1 MDEKVVE
8 MNLSLDENAS
18 KENEVTVETVKH
30 YEDTNQAEV
39 EGTLVSI
46 YDTGKSVLMTVLTT
60 TGKDKNETSGITVVV
75 GKDLRE
81 KVLEIKNG
89 TRVHVNGALRCIPEK
104 DNPGMYIS
112 QIFANEIEIAKSQL
126 EEGFGLKGRVYDQ
139 SYNKIFVVGTVARL
153 IQINR
158 SYVKVVVQI
167 KEGNKPR
174 FVEGG
179 LIARNMK
186 NVISHVMV
194 GSRICGV
201 FEIRTSLDSLAS
213 GLAAER
219 ITDEELEHLQ
229 RLLVVIG
236 EAIKEK
242 NMEKIVEADTKFH
255 DILYQASR
263 NNRLVGIIY
272 NLREQ
277 LTSFRAKSMAYPGRL
292 EETLEEHRRI
302 VDTIA
307 QGDAVA
313 AQKASEYH
321 MERSEHT
328 LLLSMED
335 KDGNM

>member
-8 MNLSLDENAS
+8 MNLSLDENDS

-60 TGKDKNETSGITVVV
+60 TGKDKKETSGITVVV

-167 KEGNKPR
+167 KEGNKTR

-194 GSRICGV
+194 GSRICAV
-201 FEIRTSLDSLAS
+201 FEIRTSK
-213 GLAAER
+213 
-219 ITDEELEHLQ
+219 
-229 RLLVVIG
+229 
-236 EAIKEK
+236 KEVDGK
-242 NMEKIVEADTKFH
+242 PVYRK
-255 DILYQASR
+255 QA
-263 NNRLVGIIY
+263 
-272 NLREQ
+272 
-277 LTSFRAKSMAYPGRL
+277 F
-292 EETLEEHRRI
+292 I
-302 VDTIA
+302 VDLKE
-307 QGDAVA
+307 V
-313 AQKASEYH
+313 
-321 MERSEHT
+321 
-328 LLLSMED
+328 
-335 KDGNM
+335 

>member
-1 MDEKVVE
+1 MSNKLTPIKLDSYQPLREVVFE
-8 MNLSLDENAS
+8 TLRDAIRKGILKPGERLMEIHLAEQLGVSRTPVREAIRKLELEGYVIMMPRRGTYVSNLSIKDI
-18 KENEVTVETVKH
+18 NE
-30 YEDTNQAEV
+30 
-39 EGTLVSI
+39 
-46 YDTGKSVLMTVLTT
+46 
-60 TGKDKNETSGITVVV
+60 
-75 GKDLRE
+75 
-81 KVLEIKNG
+81 
-89 TRVHVNGALRCIPEK
+89 
-104 DNPGMYIS
+104 
-112 QIFANEIEIAKSQL
+112 
-126 EEGFGLKGRVYDQ
+126 
-139 SYNKIFVVGTVARL
+139 
-153 IQINR
+153 
-158 SYVKVVVQI
+158 
-167 KEGNKPR
+167 
-174 FVEGG
+174 
-179 LIARNMK
+179 
-186 NVISHVMV
+186 
-194 GSRICGV
+194 V

-292 EETLEEHRRI
+292 VETLEEHRRI